1 MNRVISYIGIVKK
14 RVLFFRAF
22 LGKGKLWM
30 YHIRGLF
37 CLVKFVIQSFKP
49 YYVAFFMIT
58 TLGIYS

>member
-37 CLVKFVIQSFKP
+37 CLVKLSYK
-49 YYVAFFMIT
+49 ASSHIT
-58 TLGIYS
+58 LHFS